1 MNIPA
6 NLLPIAFFVRNFITV
21 EESELIAFLSNF
33 QPVSYQ
39 KEQVIYS
46 GQQVCKHLYFIST
59 GIVREEEIFKKKKR
73 ICWLTFENELFT
85 DIYGFISDT
94 LNPNKKYYVACT
106 KVEGF
111 RLNKEVLY
119 EYYEKKPI
127 WERLG
132 RLVAE
137 HYVLRLA
144 EQANF
149 LVKLS
154 AKERYDDLLKRKPSI
169 LQELPLNQIASYLGI
184 TLPSL
189 SRIRGLKN

>member
-1 MNIPA
+1 MNIPV

-21 EESELIAFLSNF
+21 EEQELVEFLSNF

-39 KEQVIYS
+39 KEQIIHG

-59 GIVREEEIFKKKKR
+59 GIVREEERFKNKSR
-73 ICWLTFENELFT
+73 IGWLTFENELLT
-85 DIYGFISDT
+85 DIYGFIRDVH
-94 LNPNKKYYVACT
+94 NPNKKYYTACT
-106 KVEGF
+106 DVEGF
-111 RLNKEVLY
+111 RLHKDILL
-119 EYYEKKPI
+119 EYYQKNPL

-137 HYVLRLA
+137 HYVLRVA
-144 EQANF
+144 EQADF
-149 LVKLS
+149 LIKLS
-154 AKERYDDLLKRKPSI
+154 AKERYEDLLKRRPSI
-169 LQELPLNQIASYLGI
+169 LQELPLKQIASYLGI